1 MRFMPLYTTLNGSLI
16 GHNYG
21 CCLHGKSVGHQDS
34 LSTELNLGR
43 AVHVYE
49 LDHRSDSFKQI
60 TEESPHLT

>member
-1 MRFMPLYTTLNGSLI
+1 MDVVYMGN
-16 GHNYG
+16 
-21 CCLHGKSVGHQDS
+21 